1 MHHETQA
8 PSHTHKHA
16 HTYTIF
22 FKKKVILI
30 KIILTPIVSEILPN
44 RRVLCLLWS
53 LQAYVSLFFL
63 IFMVS
68 IHCTKGAL
76 NETFQYSWILCVEHI
91 PLQTCLPCLLFPL
104 LEPFAFFV
112 SLNIPL
118 SNFKIVIRSKRLV
131 ACLYISNLST
141 GLLNDSQRTWQCL
154 YTAFR
159 YEEQANP
166 SQKTLEQWSIMLSR
180 SYQGQHCS
188 SPELNCCMCL
198 DTLP

>member
-1 MHHETQA
+1 MKHRHLHIHINM
-8 PSHTHKHA
+8 HTH
-16 HTYTIF
+16 TQFF
-22 FKKKVILI
+22 FKKSYSHQDYFNTHCIWNSTQSACPLPCVI
-30 KIILTPIVSEILPN
+30 SAS
-44 RRVLCLLWS
+44 LCFFI
-53 LQAYVSLFFL
+53 FFL

-76 NETFQYSWILCVEHI
+76 HETFQYSWILCVEHI

-159 YEEQANP
+159 YEEKANP

-180 SYQGQHCS
+180 SYQGQYCS